1 MNVKGILWHSTGA
14 NNPTIKRYVQPSS
27 NDKNYK
33 TLMAKIGKNSC
44 GNDWNHISVEAGL
57 NAWIGQLQ
65 DGTVTTVQSMPWN
78 YKPWGC
84 GGGAYGS
91 CNDGWIQFEMC
102 EDDLTDK
109 KYFNAIY
116 KEAIEL
122 TAYLCKKFNLN
133 PKGTI
138 KHNGITVPVILC
150 HWDSYKLGL
159 GSGHADV
166 YNWFNK
172 FGKTMDDVRND
183 VAALMKASDTKFVKN
198 VFIGYTQK
206 KTEVYEK
213 AKTNSKVIKT
223 LPKATKVEV
232 IKSNGEWYNVTID
245 KQSLFVQ
252 KSFIA
257 KTKPEIFTKK
267 EFIGYSTVDGLNIRK
282 SNSTNSKILGTLNK
296 DQSIKIIAVGDK
308 KWYKANYKNNTVY
321 VAKEYITDK
330 KPKINTSY
338 KVQVIATNGLNVR
351 KTAST
356 SAKIITVL
364 KYKDKVTITKKS
376 LDKKWGYVESKKGW
390 IALEYTKKI

>member
-1 MNVKGILWHSTGA
+1 M
-14 NNPTIKRYVQPSS
+14 
-27 NDKNYK
+27 
-33 TLMAKIGKNSC
+33 
-44 GNDWNHISVEAGL
+44 
-57 NAWIGQLQ
+57 
-65 DGTVTTVQSMPWN
+65 
-78 YKPWGC
+78 
-84 GGGAYGS
+84 
-91 CNDGWIQFEMC
+91 
-102 EDDLTDK
+102 
-109 KYFNAIY
+109 
-116 KEAIEL
+116 
-122 TAYLCKKFNLN
+122 
-133 PKGTI
+133 
-138 KHNGITVPVILC
+138 
-150 HWDSYKLGL
+150 
-159 GSGHADV
+159 
-166 YNWFNK
+166 
-172 FGKTMDDVRND
+172 
-183 VAALMKASDTKFVKN
+183 
-198 VFIGYTQK
+198 
-206 KTEVYEK
+206 YEK

-267 EFIGYSTVDGLNIRK
+267 EFIGYSTVGGLNIRK

-376 LDKKWGYVESKKGW
+376 SDKKWGYVESKKGW

>member
-1 MNVKGILWHSTGA
+1 ML
-14 NNPTIKRYVQPSS
+14 
-27 NDKNYK
+27 
-33 TLMAKIGKNSC
+33 
-44 GNDWNHISVEAGL
+44 
-57 NAWIGQLQ
+57 
-65 DGTVTTVQSMPWN
+65 
-78 YKPWGC
+78 
-84 GGGAYGS
+84 
-91 CNDGWIQFEMC
+91 IQCAEF
-102 EDDLTDK
+102 
-109 KYFNAIY
+109 F
-116 KEAIEL
+116 
-122 TAYLCKKFNLN
+122 
-133 PKGTI
+133 
-138 KHNGITVPVILC
+138 
-150 HWDSYKLGL
+150 
-159 GSGHADV
+159 
-166 YNWFNK
+166 
-172 FGKTMDDVRND
+172 
-183 VAALMKASDTKFVKN
+183 
-198 VFIGYTQK
+198 
-206 KTEVYEK
+206 
-213 AKTNSKVIKT
+213 
-223 LPKATKVEV
+223 TKVEV

-296 DQSIKIIAVGDK
+296 NQSIKIIAVGDK

-330 KPKINTSY
+330 KPKIITSY

-376 LDKKWGYVESKKGW
+376 SDKKWGYVESKKGW